1 MSEDPSVE
9 DLLAV
14 LDDAY
19 ARPILVAASAEPQSA
34 KALAEACDA
43 SLPTVY
49 RRLDTLTEYNLITE
63 RTELDDDG
71 HHYSTYEATLQS
83 VAISLDEEG
92 LTADVSREP
101 TDAADRFTE
110 LWEGI

>member
-1 MSEDPSVE
+1 MSEEPSVE

-14 LDDAY
+14 LDDEY

-34 KALAEACDA
+34 KALAEVCDA

-49 RRLDTLTEYNLITE
+49 RRLDTLAEYDLIAE
-63 RTELDDDG
+63 QTELDDDG

-83 VAISLDEEG
+83 VAIELEETG
-92 LTADVSREP
+92 FTADVSREP

>member
-1 MSEDPSVE
+1 MSEELPVE
-9 DLLAV
+9 EVLSL
-14 LDDAY
+14 LDDEY
-19 ARPILVAASAEPQSA
+19 ARAILIATSTEPMSANQ
-34 KALAEACDA
+34 LAEACDA

-49 RRLDTLTEYNLITE
+49 RRINRLTDHDLLAEH
-63 RTELDDDG
+63 TELDEDG
-71 HHYSTYEATLQS
+71 HHYSSYEATLES
-83 VAISLDEEG
+83 VEIDLTDGE

>member
-1 MSEDPSVE
+1 MSEELSIE
-9 DLLAV
+9 DLLSV
-14 LDDAY
+14 LDDEY
-19 ARPILVAASAEPQSA
+19 ARPILVAASDEPQSA
-34 KALAEACDA
+34 KALAEVCDA

-49 RRLDTLTEYNLITE
+49 RRLNTLAEYDLITE

-83 VAISLDEEG
+83 VAIELNAEG

>member
-1 MSEDPSVE
+1 VSEELPVE
-9 DLLAV
+9 EVLSL
-14 LDDAY
+14 LDDEY
-19 ARPILVAASAEPQSA
+19 ARAILIATSTEPMSANQ
-34 KALAEACDA
+34 LAEACDA

-49 RRLDTLTEYNLITE
+49 RRINRLTDHDLLAEH
-63 RTELDDDG
+63 TELDEDG
-71 HHYSTYEATLQS
+71 HHYSSYEATLES
-83 VAISLDEEG
+83 VAIDLTDGE

>member
-1 MSEDPSVE
+1 MSEELSME
-9 DLLAV
+9 ELLSV
-14 LDDAY
+14 LDDEY
-19 ARPILVAASAEPQSA
+19 ARPILVAASAEPKSA

-49 RRLDTLTEYNLITE
+49 RRLDTLEAHDLITE

-83 VAISLDEEG
+83 VAIELDEEG